1 VVLYLKILVCSNTPN
16 EMYDTHD
23 LNIVLKMSK
32 TWLEFRSVQFFG
44 YKIIGANI
52 ELTQDLKD
60 NIQAICFLKIR
71 KQFFLY
77 YQKISYQ
84 TTHYMHQY
92 YMTRQTS
99 TSIRTK
105 IPERWIVSRFL
116 KILKKLYRLP

>member
-1 VVLYLKILVCSNTPN
+1 MVLYVDILVCNNTSN
-16 EMYDTHD
+16 EIYDAHD
-23 LNIVLKMSK
+23 LNTVLKMSK

-60 NIQAICFLKIR
+60 NIQAICFLKIQ

-92 YMTRQTS
+92 YMTRRTRNL
-99 TSIRTK
+99 TGTK
-105 IPERWIVSRFL
+105 IPVR
-116 KILKKLYRLP
+116 